1 MKALFVIASDPRKSH
16 RPAEAVRIAAGVGAW
31 KKADVDLYLYDEGR
45 HILDEAGA
53 DFIDEEHL
61 TRYLPMLQ
69 ESGGRVFVHKD
80 DKEFARIARE
90 YSTVT
95 WF

>member
-1 MKALFVIASDPRKSH
+1 MKPRALFIITGDPRTSAK
-16 RPAEAVRIAAGVGAW
+16 PAEAIRIAAGVGTW
-31 KKADVDLYLYDEGR
+31 KKADVDLYLYGEGR

-69 ESGGRVFVHKD
+69 ESGGRVFVT
-80 DKEFARIARE
+80 ELVRRR
-90 YSTVT
+90 VL
-95 WF
+95 